1 MGWYGEGKK
10 FIFTSE
16 RYNATR
22 AFDECMEQL
31 NIPENIRVNING
43 YKNAAA
49 VDIFNDYAFAC
60 LYEGFLNGYLTC
72 LNIIN
77 GKMV

>member
-1 MGWYGEGKK
+1 MLTAG
-10 FIFTSE
+10 
-16 RYNATR
+16 RYDATR
-22 AFDECMEQL
+22 KFDECMEQL
-31 NIPENIRVNING
+31 NIHENIRVNING
-43 YKNAAA
+43 DKNVAA

-60 LYEGFLNGYLTC
+60 LYKGFLNGYLTC